1 MKKTLLFIVIISL
14 IVITTLTKNSTIKL
28 ENQIFNAKEN
38 ISLLKDKYELI
49 RLDYNYLTNPK
60 KLLDYQTQYFENE
73 LSKIEIK
80 QIKELII
87 NDEKILIR
95 DFKTFSNEWK

>member
-1 MKKTLLFIVIISL
+1 MS
-14 IVITTLTKNSTIKL
+14 S
-28 ENQIFNAKEN
+28 EP
-38 ISLLKDKYELI
+38 LKDKYELI

-60 KLLDYQTQYFENE
+60 KLLDYQAQYFENE

-80 QIKELII
+80 QLKELII

-95 DFKTFSNEWK
+95 DFKTFSNE

>member
-60 KLLDYQTQYFENE
+60 KLLDYQSQYFENE
-73 LSKIEIK
+73 LSKIEIN
-80 QIKELII
+80 QIKELVINDKQLSIQDFKII
-87 NDEKILIR
+87 N
-95 DFKTFSNEWK
+95 NE

>member
-1 MKKTLLFIVIISL
+1 MKKIFLFIIIIFL
-14 IVITTLTKNSTIKL
+14 VVGTTLTKNSTIRL
-28 ENQIFNAKEN
+28 ENQIFNIKEN

-60 KLLDYQTQYFENE
+60 KLLDYQSLYFEDE
-73 LSKIEIK
+73 LSKIEIN

-95 DFKTFSNEWK
+95 DFKTFSNE

>member
-1 MKKTLLFIVIISL
+1 MKKTLLFIIIFSL

-28 ENQIFNAKEN
+28 ENQIFNTKEN

-60 KLLDYQTQYFENE
+60 KLLDYQSQYFENE
-73 LSKIEIK
+73 LSKIEIN
-80 QIKELII
+80 QIKELVINDKQLSIQDFKII
-87 NDEKILIR
+87 N
-95 DFKTFSNEWK
+95 NE

>member
-60 KLLDYQTQYFENE
+60 KLLDYQAQYFENE

-80 QIKELII
+80 QLKELII

>member
-1 MKKTLLFIVIISL
+1 MKKTLLFIVIVSL

-60 KLLDYQTQYFENE
+60 KLLDYQSQYFENE
-73 LSKIEIK
+73 LSKIEIN
-80 QIKELII
+80 QIKELVINDKQLSIQDFKII
-87 NDEKILIR
+87 N
-95 DFKTFSNEWK
+95 NE

>member
-1 MKKTLLFIVIISL
+1 MNILKKSLVRIASHLFPDQ
-14 IVITTLTKNSTIKL
+14 ITA
-28 ENQIFNAKEN
+28 FA
-38 ISLLKDKYELI
+38 
-49 RLDYNYLTNPK
+49 YNYLTNPK
-60 KLLDYQTQYFENE
+60 KLLDYQAQYFENE

-95 DFKTFSNEWK
+95 DFKTFSNE

>member
-60 KLLDYQTQYFENE
+60 KLLDYQSLYFEDE
-73 LSKIEIK
+73 LSKIEIN
-80 QIKELII
+80 QIKKLII

-95 DFKTFSNEWK
+95 DFKTFSNE

>member
-49 RLDYNYLTNPK
+49 RLDFNYLTNPK
-60 KLLDYQTQYFENE
+60 KLLDYQSQYFENE
-73 LSKIEIK
+73 LSKIEIN
-80 QIKELII
+80 QIKELVINDKQLSIQDFKII
-87 NDEKILIR
+87 N
-95 DFKTFSNEWK
+95 NE

>member
-1 MKKTLLFIVIISL
+1 MKKMFLFIIIIFL
-14 IVITTLTKNSTIKL
+14 VVGTTLTKNSTIRL
-28 ENQIFNAKEN
+28 ESQIFNTKEN

-60 KLLDYQTQYFENE
+60 KLLDYQAQYFENE

-95 DFKTFSNEWK
+95 DFKTFSNE

>member
-28 ENQIFNAKEN
+28 ENQIFNTKEN

-95 DFKTFSNEWK
+95 DFKTFSNE

>member
-60 KLLDYQTQYFENE
+60 KLLDYQSQYFENE
-73 LSKIEIK
+73 LSKIEIN
-80 QIKELII
+80 QIKELEINDKQLSIQDFKII
-87 NDEKILIR
+87 N
-95 DFKTFSNEWK
+95 NE

>member
-95 DFKTFSNEWK
+95 DFKTFSNE

>member
-49 RLDYNYLTNPK
+49 RLDYNYLTTPK
-60 KLLDYQTQYFENE
+60 KLLDYQAQYFENE

-95 DFKTFSNEWK
+95 DFKTFSNE

>member
-1 MKKTLLFIVIISL
+1 MKKIFFFIIIIFL
-14 IVITTLTKNSTIKL
+14 VVGTTLTKNSTIRL
-28 ENQIFNAKEN
+28 ENQIFNIKEN

-60 KLLDYQTQYFENE
+60 KLLDYQAQYFENE

-95 DFKTFSNEWK
+95 DFKTFSNE

>member
-1 MKKTLLFIVIISL
+1 MKKTFCLYNNYFFNMG
-14 IVITTLTKNSTIKL
+14 TTLTKNSTIKL
-28 ENQIFNAKEN
+28 ENQIFNTKEN

-60 KLLDYQTQYFENE
+60 KLLDYQSQYFENE
-73 LSKIEIK
+73 LSKIEIN

-87 NDEKILIR
+87 NDEKIINSG
-95 DFKTFSNEWK
+95 FQNN

>member
-1 MKKTLLFIVIISL
+1 MKKIFLFIIIIFL
-14 IVITTLTKNSTIKL
+14 VVGTTLTKNSTIRL
-28 ENQIFNAKEN
+28 ENQIFNIKEN

-60 KLLDYQTQYFENE
+60 KLLDYQAQYFENE
-73 LSKIEIK
+73 LSKIEIN

-95 DFKTFSNEWK
+95 DFKTFSNE